1 METSVRVG
9 LLLLGF
15 LIVAGIIWDTRRNS
29 KKAPKSPTRGETFR
43 EDMRDEGD
51 LLGMKDFEEESN
63 LSLEESVSSA
73 YRVKKSYPS
82 QPTYRGQAPAKSA
95 PTKVDEIL
103 AVFVMA
109 KPNTVFSSRELF
121 EALNEA
127 HLFYG
132 DMQIFHRYENIDGS
146 GKPMFSLALAVEPG
160 FFEVSK
166 METLETPGVTLFFTL
181 TRPNQSI
188 AALELMLRTA
198 KQLALKLNGDIKD
211 DKQRLLTMHTVER
224 YRDRVKRAS
233 SPVQQVR
240 SY

>member
-1 METSVRVG
+1 
-9 LLLLGF
+9 
-15 LIVAGIIWDTRRNS
+15 
-29 KKAPKSPTRGETFR
+29 
-43 EDMRDEGD
+43 
-51 LLGMKDFEEESN
+51 
-63 LSLEESVSSA
+63 
-73 YRVKKSYPS
+73 
-82 QPTYRGQAPAKSA
+82 
-95 PTKVDEIL
+95 
-103 AVFVMA
+103 
-109 KPNTVFSSRELF
+109 
-121 EALNEA
+121 
-127 HLFYG
+127 
-132 DMQIFHRYENIDGS
+132 
-146 GKPMFSLALAVEPG
+146 
-160 FFEVSK
+160 